1 MFLVRGNSDAI
12 LESLSQVL
20 KYWFKHLEIW
30 ICQVKV
36 NSTLMYSS
44 IVQDLK
50 NVIQELAFI
59 LFFNIETYKEKYTT
73 KITSVDIF
81 NNEK

>member
-1 MFLVRGNSDAI
+1 
-12 LESLSQVL
+12 
-20 KYWFKHLEIW
+20 
-30 ICQVKV
+30 
-36 NSTLMYSS
+36 MYSS

-59 LFFNIETYKEKYTT
+59 LFFNIETYKEKHTT